1 MGRVGAD
8 LISFTAKRAKTG
20 KIFKIFLA
28 HFASF
33 AVENFDSEKEASM
46 RLQNKIAV
54 ITGGAQGIGAAI
66 SARFTEEGAKV
77 VIADLNE
84 EKSKALANELNASYV
99 LCDVSNAEQVE
110 KLFNKVIE
118 TFGRLDILVNN
129 AALVHHPDSNKNF
142 LELTQKTWQRALD
155 INLTGMFLCSQ
166 RAARIMVKQNPEGK
180 SAGGVIINMSSGGGM
195 RAHRHLMA
203 YDTTK
208 GGIEAATRAM
218 AMDLAPWKIR
228 VNVVVPGNVTVDNA
242 LGGAT
247 APEAAGRTIP
257 LSRPGTPADIASA
270 AAFLA
275 SDDASYIT
283 GQRIVV
289 DGGMDAQ
296 LRSPAV
302 DVQIDLGIA
311 NRLE

>member
-1 MGRVGAD
+1 MNLKG
-8 LISFTAKRAKTG
+8 
-20 KIFKIFLA
+20 
-28 HFASF
+28 
-33 AVENFDSEKEASM
+33 NSM
-46 RLQNKIAV
+46 KLQNKIAIV
-54 ITGGAQGIGAAI
+54 TGGAQGIGAAI
-66 SARFTEEGAKV
+66 ATRFSQEGAKV
-77 VIADLNE
+77 VIADVNE
-84 EKSKALANELNASYV
+84 EKANALTAKLDGSIYV
-99 LCDVSNAEQVE
+99 LCDVSNEAQVGN
-110 KLFNKVIE
+110 LFNKVIE

-166 RAARIMVKQNPEGK
+166 RAARIFVKQNPEGK
-180 SAGGVIINMSSGGGM
+180 SAGGAIINMSSGGGM

-208 GGIEAATRAM
+208 GGIEAAARAM
-218 AMDLAPWKIR
+218 AVDLAPWKIR
-228 VNVVVPGNVTVDNA
+228 VNTVVPGNITVDNA

-257 LSRPGTPADIASA
+257 LGRPGTPADVASA

-275 SDDASYIT
+275 SDDAAYIT

-289 DGGMDAQ
+289 DGGMEAQ

-302 DVQIDLGIA
+302 DVQIDLEIA
-311 NRLE
+311 NRLD

>member
-1 MGRVGAD
+1 MKLKNR
-8 LISFTAKRAKTG
+8 
-20 KIFKIFLA
+20 
-28 HFASF
+28 
-33 AVENFDSEKEASM
+33 
-46 RLQNKIAV
+46 IAV
-54 ITGGAQGIGAAI
+54 VTGGAQGIGAGIAM
-66 SARFTEEGAKV
+66 RFAQEGASL
-77 VIADLNE
+77 VIADVNE
-84 EKSKALANELNASYV
+84 EKSKSLVAQLKETGVEAMYV
-99 LCDVSNAEQVE
+99 LCDVSDVVQVE
-110 KLFNKVIE
+110 NLFNKTLE
-118 TFGRLDILVNN
+118 KFSRLDILVNN

-142 LELTQKTWQRALD
+142 LEISAQAWLRALE
-155 INLTGMFLCSQ
+155 INLTGMFYCSQ
-166 RAARIMVKQNPEGK
+166 RAGRIMVKQVSEGK
-180 SAGGVIINMSSGGGM
+180 TTGGVVINMSSGGGS

-218 AMDLAPWKIR
+218 AVDMAPWKIR
-228 VNVVVPGNVTVDNA
+228 VNTVVPGNITVVNA

-257 LSRPGTPADIASA
+257 LGHAGSPNDIASA

-275 SDDASYIT
+275 SDDAAYIT

-311 NRLE
+311 RRLE

>member
-1 MGRVGAD
+1 
-8 LISFTAKRAKTG
+8 
-20 KIFKIFLA
+20 
-28 HFASF
+28 
-33 AVENFDSEKEASM
+33 M
-46 RLQNKIAV
+46 RLQDQIAV

-66 SARFTEEGAKV
+66 ADRFAQEGAKV
-77 VIADLNE
+77 VIADINE
-84 EKSKALANELNASYV
+84 AKASALRARIPDSMYV
-99 LCDVSNAEQVE
+99 LCDVSDADQVDH
-110 KLFNKVIE
+110 LFRQ
-118 TFGRLDILVNN
+118 TLDAHGRLDILVNN

-142 LELTQKTWQRALD
+142 LELSSRTWLRALAV
-155 INLTGMFLCSQ
+155 NLTGLFYCSQ
-166 RAARIMVKQNPEGK
+166 RAARIMVKQVSEGT
-180 SAGGVIINMSSGGGM
+180 SGGGVIINLSSGGGS

-218 AMDLAPWKIR
+218 AVDLAPWKIR
-228 VNVVVPGNVTVDNA
+228 VNTVVPGNITVENA

-247 APEAAGRTIP
+247 GPEAAGRTIP
-257 LSRPGTPADIASA
+257 LGRPGLPDDVAAA

-275 SDDASYIT
+275 SADAAYIT

-311 NRLE
+311 SRLE

>member
-1 MGRVGAD
+1 
-8 LISFTAKRAKTG
+8 
-20 KIFKIFLA
+20 
-28 HFASF
+28 
-33 AVENFDSEKEASM
+33 M
-46 RLQNKIAV
+46 RLKDRIAV

-66 SARFTEEGAKV
+66 ATRFAQDGAKV
-77 VIADLNE
+77 VIADINE
-84 EKSKALANELNASYV
+84 EKAKALVSQLKEAGADAMHV
-99 LCDVSNAEQVE
+99 LCDVSDAGQVE
-110 KLFNKVIE
+110 NLFTITLE
-118 TFGRLDILVNN
+118 TFGKLDVLVNN
-129 AALVHHPDSNKNF
+129 AALVHHPDSNRNF
-142 LELTQKTWQRALD
+142 LELSKKTWLRALE
-155 INLTGMFLCSQ
+155 INLTGMFYCSQ
-166 RAARIMVKQNPEGK
+166 RAGRIMVKQVEEGK
-180 SAGGVIINMSSGGGM
+180 ATGGVIINMSSGGGS

-218 AMDLAPWKIR
+218 ALDMAPWKIR
-228 VNVVVPGNVTVDNA
+228 VNTVVPGNITVDNA

-247 APEAAGRTIP
+247 GPDAAGRTIP
-257 LSRPGTPADIASA
+257 LGHAGSPNDIAAA

-275 SDDASYIT
+275 SDDAAYIT

-311 NRLE
+311 KRIV

>member
-1 MGRVGAD
+1 M
-8 LISFTAKRAKTG
+8 K
-20 KIFKIFLA
+20 
-28 HFASF
+28 
-33 AVENFDSEKEASM
+33 
-46 RLQNKIAV
+46 LQNKIAV

-66 SARFTEEGAKV
+66 SARFSEEGAKV

-84 EKSKALANELNASYV
+84 EKSKALASQLNASYV
-99 LCDVSNAEQVE
+99 LCDVSNAEQVDH
-110 KLFNKVIE
+110 LFKKVIE
-118 TFGRLDILVNN
+118 QHGRLDILVNN

-142 LELTQKTWQRALD
+142 LELTQAAWSRALE

-166 RAARIMVKQNPEGK
+166 RAGRIFVKQTPKGN
-180 SAGGVIINMSSGGGM
+180 SVGGAIINMSSGGGM
-195 RAHRHLMA
+195 RAHRQLMA

-228 VNVVVPGNVTVDNA
+228 VNVVVPGNITVDNA

-247 APEAAGRTIP
+247 GPEAAARTIP
-257 LSRPGTPADIASA
+257 FGSAGSPKDIASA

-275 SDDASYIT
+275 SDDAAYIT
-283 GQRIVV
+283 GQRLVV
-289 DGGMDAQ
+289 DGGMEAQ

-302 DVQIDLGIA
+302 DAQIDVSGIA
-311 NRLE
+311 SRLETAS

>member
-1 MGRVGAD
+1 
-8 LISFTAKRAKTG
+8 
-20 KIFKIFLA
+20 
-28 HFASF
+28 
-33 AVENFDSEKEASM
+33 M
-46 RLQNKIAV
+46 RLQNKVAV

-66 SARFTEEGAKV
+66 ATRFAQEGAKV

-84 EKSKALANELNASYV
+84 EKSKALASQLDGSMYV
-99 LCDVSNAEQVE
+99 VCDVSNEGQVAN
-110 KLFNKVIE
+110 LFDKTLEI
-118 TFGRLDILVNN
+118 FGRLNILVNN

-142 LELTQKTWQRALD
+142 LELSPKTWLRALD
-155 INLTGMFLCSQ
+155 INLTGMFHCSQ
-166 RAARIMVKQNPEGK
+166 RAGRIMVKQITEGK
-180 SAGGVIINMSSGGGM
+180 ATGGAIVNMSSGGGM

-218 AMDLAPWKIR
+218 AMDMAPWKIR
-228 VNVVVPGNVTVDNA
+228 VNVVVPGNITVDNA

-247 APEAAGRTIP
+247 GPEAAGRTIP
-257 LSRPGTPADIASA
+257 LGRPGSPADIASA
-270 AAFLA
+270 AVFLA
-275 SDDASYIT
+275 SDDAAYIT

-302 DVQIDLGIA
+302 DVQIDAIGIA
-311 NRLE
+311 SRME

>member
-1 MGRVGAD
+1 
-8 LISFTAKRAKTG
+8 
-20 KIFKIFLA
+20 
-28 HFASF
+28 
-33 AVENFDSEKEASM
+33 M
-46 RLQNKIAV
+46 RLQNRIAV

-66 SARFTEEGAKV
+66 ATRFAQDGAKV
-77 VIADLNE
+77 VIADINE
-84 EKSKALANELNASYV
+84 EKAKALVSQLKEAGADAMHV
-99 LCDVSNAEQVE
+99 LCDVSDAGQVE
-110 KLFNKVIE
+110 NLFTITLE
-118 TFGRLDILVNN
+118 TFGKLDVLVNN
-129 AALVHHPDSNKNF
+129 AALVHHPDSNRNF
-142 LELTQKTWQRALD
+142 LELSKKTWLRALE
-155 INLTGMFLCSQ
+155 INLTGMFYCSQ
-166 RAARIMVKQNPEGK
+166 RAGRIMVKQVEEGK
-180 SAGGVIINMSSGGGM
+180 ATGGVIINMSSGGGS

-218 AMDLAPWKIR
+218 ALDMAPWKIR
-228 VNVVVPGNVTVDNA
+228 VNTVVPGNITVDNA

-247 APEAAGRTIP
+247 GPDAAGRTIP
-257 LSRPGTPADIASA
+257 LGHAGSPNDIAAA

-275 SDDASYIT
+275 SDDAAYIT

-311 NRLE
+311 KRIV

>member
-1 MGRVGAD
+1 
-8 LISFTAKRAKTG
+8 
-20 KIFKIFLA
+20 
-28 HFASF
+28 
-33 AVENFDSEKEASM
+33 M
-46 RLQNKIAV
+46 RLQDRIAI

-66 SARFTEEGAKV
+66 AKRFVQEGAKI

-84 EKSKALANELNASYV
+84 EKSKALVSQLKEIEAEAIYV
-99 LCDVSNAEQVE
+99 LCDVSDAGQV
-110 KLFNKVIE
+110 KTLFNKAIE

-142 LELTQKTWQRALD
+142 LELSAKAWLRTLD
-155 INLTGMFLCSQ
+155 INLTGMFYCSQ
-166 RAARIMVKQNPEGK
+166 RAAQIMVNQVNEAK
-180 SAGGVIINMSSGGGM
+180 ATGGVIINMSSGGGS

-218 AMDLAPWKIR
+218 AVDLAPWKIR
-228 VNVVVPGNVTVDNA
+228 VNTVVPGNITVENA

-247 APEAAGRTIP
+247 GPEAAGRTIP
-257 LSRPGTPADIASA
+257 LGRPGVPDDVA
-270 AAFLA
+270 AAAVFLA
-275 SDDASYIT
+275 SDDAAYIT

-311 NRLE
+311 ERLK

>member
-1 MGRVGAD
+1 MK
-8 LISFTAKRAKTG
+8 L
-20 KIFKIFLA
+20 
-28 HFASF
+28 H
-33 AVENFDSEKEASM
+33 
-46 RLQNKIAV
+46 NKIAV

-66 SARFTEEGAKV
+66 ATRFAQEGATV
-77 VIADLNE
+77 VIADANE
-84 EKSKALANELNASYV
+84 EKSKLLVSEIKTRGAETMVV
-99 LCDVSNAEQVE
+99 LCDVSNSGQVE
-110 KLFNKVIE
+110 ELFDKTLE
-118 TFGRLDILVNN
+118 RFGRLDILVNN

-142 LELTQKTWQRALD
+142 LELSAKAWLRALD
-155 INLTGMFLCSQ
+155 INLTGMFYCSQ
-166 RAARIMVKQNPEGK
+166 RAARIMAKQVNEGR
-180 SAGGVIINMSSGGGM
+180 AGGGAIINMSSGGGS

-218 AMDLAPWKIR
+218 AVDLAPWKIR
-228 VNVVVPGNVTVDNA
+228 VNAVVPGNITVDNA

-247 APEAAGRTIP
+247 GPEAAARTIP
-257 LSRPGTPADIASA
+257 LGRPGSPSDIASA
-270 AAFLA
+270 AVFLA
-275 SDDASYIT
+275 SDDAAYIT

-311 NRLE
+311 DRLK

>member
-1 MGRVGAD
+1 MGGVGANLICLEQIAQSHLGSINGKD
-8 LISFTAKRAKTG
+8 LLMK
-20 KIFKIFLA
+20 
-28 HFASF
+28 
-33 AVENFDSEKEASM
+33 
-46 RLQNKIAV
+46 LQNKIAV

-66 SARFTEEGAKV
+66 AKRFAQEGARV
-77 VIADLNE
+77 VIADVNV
-84 EKSKALANELNASYV
+84 EKSRTLVSEIESYGV
-99 LCDVSNAEQVE
+99 DAMSLLCDVSNSGQVE
-110 KLFNKVIE
+110 EMFNKVLE
-118 TFGRLDILVNN
+118 RFGELHVLVNN

-142 LELTQKTWQRALD
+142 LELSAKAWLRALD
-155 INLTGMFLCSQ
+155 INLTGMFFCSQ
-166 RAARIMVKQNPEGK
+166 RAARIMVKQVAEGG
-180 SAGGVIINMSSGGGM
+180 SSGGAIINMSSGGGS

-218 AMDLAPWKIR
+218 AVDLAPWKIR
-228 VNVVVPGNVTVDNA
+228 VNVVVPGNITVDNA

-247 APEAAGRTIP
+247 GPDAAARTIP
-257 LSRPGTPADIASA
+257 LGRPGSPSDVASA

-275 SDDASYIT
+275 SDDAAYIT

-311 NRLE
+311 DRLK

>member
-1 MGRVGAD
+1 
-8 LISFTAKRAKTG
+8 
-20 KIFKIFLA
+20 
-28 HFASF
+28 
-33 AVENFDSEKEASM
+33 M
-46 RLQNKIAV
+46 RLKNRIAV
-54 ITGGAQGIGAAI
+54 ITGGAQGIGAGIAL
-66 SARFTEEGAKV
+66 RFAQEGASI

-84 EKSKALANELNASYV
+84 EKSKSLVAQFNETGADAIYV
-99 LCDVSNAEQVE
+99 LCDVSDAAQVDN
-110 KLFNKVIE
+110 LFNKTIE
-118 TFGRLDILVNN
+118 KFGRLDILVNN

-142 LELTQKTWQRALD
+142 LEISAKAWLRALE
-155 INLTGMFLCSQ
+155 INLTGMFYCSQ
-166 RAARIMVKQNPEGK
+166 RAGRIMVKQVNEGK
-180 SAGGVIINMSSGGGM
+180 ATGGAIINMSSGGGS

-218 AMDLAPWKIR
+218 AVDMAPWKIR
-228 VNVVVPGNVTVDNA
+228 VNTVVPGNITVDNA

-247 APEAAGRTIP
+247 GPEAAGRTIP
-257 LSRPGTPADIASA
+257 LGRPGSPNDIAAA

-275 SDDASYIT
+275 SDDAAYIT

-311 NRLE
+311 GRLE

>member
-1 MGRVGAD
+1 MIYRPLPMVYR
-8 LISFTAKRAKTG
+8 LIKQ
-20 KIFKIFLA
+20 
-28 HFASF
+28 
-33 AVENFDSEKEASM
+33 KELTM
-46 RLQNKIAV
+46 KLQNKIAV

-66 SARFTEEGAKV
+66 SRRFTEEGAKV

-99 LCDVSNAEQVE
+99 LCDVSNVEQVE
-110 KLFNKVIE
+110 KLFKKVIE
-118 TFGRLDILVNN
+118 GYGRLDVLVNN

-142 LELTQKTWQRALD
+142 LELTQATWARALEV
-155 INLTGMFLCSQ
+155 NLTGMFLCSQ
-166 RAARIMVKQNPEGK
+166 RAARIFVKQNPERK
-180 SAGGVIINMSSGGGM
+180 SAGGAIINMSSGGGM

-228 VNVVVPGNVTVDNA
+228 VNVVVPGNITVDNA

-247 APEAAGRTIP
+247 GPEAAGRTIP
-257 LSRPGTPADIASA
+257 LGRPGTPADIAAA

-275 SDDASYIT
+275 SDDAAYIT
-283 GQRIVV
+283 GQRLVV
-289 DGGMDAQ
+289 DGGMEAQ

-302 DVQIDLGIA
+302 DAQIDVADIA
-311 NRLE
+311 GRLE

>member
-1 MGRVGAD
+1 M
-8 LISFTAKRAKTG
+8 K
-20 KIFKIFLA
+20 
-28 HFASF
+28 
-33 AVENFDSEKEASM
+33 
-46 RLQNKIAV
+46 LQNKIAIV
-54 ITGGAQGIGAAI
+54 TGGAQGIGAGI
-66 SARFTEEGAKV
+66 VTRFASEGAKV

-84 EKSKALANELNASYV
+84 EKSKALVSELKVSGAESIYV
-99 LCDVSNAEQVE
+99 LCDVSDQGQVAN
-110 KLFNKVIE
+110 LFDKTLE
-118 TFGRLDILVNN
+118 AFDRLDILVNN

-142 LELTQKTWQRALD
+142 LELSAKTWLRTLE
-155 INLTGMFLCSQ
+155 INLTGMFYCSQ
-166 RAARIMVKQNPEGK
+166 RAGRIMVKQVTEGK
-180 SAGGVIINMSSGGGM
+180 TAGGAIINMSSGGAM

-218 AMDLAPWKIR
+218 AVDMAPWKIR
-228 VNVVVPGNVTVDNA
+228 VNTVVPGNITVDNA

-247 APEAAGRTIP
+247 GPEAAGRTIP
-257 LSRPGTPADIASA
+257 LGRAGSPADIASA

-275 SDDASYIT
+275 SDDAAYIT

-302 DVQIDLGIA
+302 DVQIDPGIA
-311 NRLE
+311 GRLE